1 MCIMFENPLQ
11 ALFRPQGVG
20 GGGGGGARQRNSL
33 YQKDGG

>member
-20 GGGGGGARQRNSL
+20 GGGGGGRQRNSL